1 MDTPSASFAPLIP
14 GMVGMVLVGS
24 SVSVSHALVDAPLF
38 TAQAVRYAAATAI
51 LLLLARLAGT
61 RPVRPRGQEWLWL
74 AGLAVTG
81 LLLFN
86 VAVVRGVAHAEPAVI
101 AVAVASV
108 PVVLGVLGP
117 LLERRAPSRQVLLA
131 APVVVAGA
139 VLVEGTGRTDAAGV
153 AWAALALGC
162 EAAFT
167 LLAVPVLGRH
177 TPWGVSVHASW
188 LGAVLFAVLGVER
201 EGPTAAGE
209 LTGAQWAAVGYLA
222 LLVTAVAFVLWYS
235 TVRTV
240 GTGRAGLLAG
250 IAPLAAAAAGTATG
264 SGVPGSS
271 VWLGIAVVIG
281 GLIGGLRAP
290 RAYGAAASVDAAPR
304 TAPSPTSTRSR

>member
-1 MDTPSASFAPLIP
+1 MDTPCASFASLVP

-61 RPVRPRGQEWLWL
+61 RPVQPRGREWLWL

-81 LLLFN
+81 LVLFN
-86 VAVVRGVAHAEPAVI
+86 VAVVRGAAHAEPAVI

-139 VLVEGTGRTDAAGV
+139 GLVEGTGRTDAAGV

-188 LGAVLFAVLGVER
+188 LGAVLLAVLGVTR

-235 TVRTV
+235 TVRAV
-240 GTGRAGLLAG
+240 GTGRAGLLTG
-250 IAPLAAAAAGTATG
+250 IAPLAAAAVGTATG
-264 SGVPGSS
+264 TGMPGSS

-281 GLIGGLRAP
+281 GLIGGLRAS
-290 RAYGAAASVDAAPR
+290 RAHGAAACVDAAPR
-304 TAPSPTSTRSR
+304 TR